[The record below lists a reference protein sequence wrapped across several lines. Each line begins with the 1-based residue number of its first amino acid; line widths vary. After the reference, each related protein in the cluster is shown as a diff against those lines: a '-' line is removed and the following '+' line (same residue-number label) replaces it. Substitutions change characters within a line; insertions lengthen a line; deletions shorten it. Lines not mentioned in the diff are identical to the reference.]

1 MTGRECIVLFARY
14 PEKGKVKSRLAAHYG
29 AAFALQLYDNFVTDT
44 LDTLKGV
51 GIPFM
56 IAFDPP
62 GKKDEIRR
70 HFGSDNVYI
79 PQEGSD
85 LGARMHHAFCQCF
98 AEGFE
103 SVIIIGSDIPD
114 LPSKILKEAFSSL
127 GNYDAVM
134 GPSRDGGYYLIGFK
148 RDTFIPQVFENIPW
162 GNSTVLEDTME
173 VFQLRRGTVHLLP
186 KWRDIDTPDD
196 LSALVERNS
205 HTPFARSRT
214 MIYITARTDN
224 ND

>member
-14 PEKGKVKSRLAAHYG
+14 PEKGKVKSRLAAYYG
-29 AAFALQLYDNFVTDT
+29 AVFALQIYEYFVADM
-44 LDTLKGV
+44 LDTLKGLE
-51 GIPFM
+51 IPFM

-62 GKKDEIRR
+62 GKKDEIRK
-70 HFGSDNVYI
+70 HLGSDKVYI

-85 LGARMHHAFCQCF
+85 LGARMHQAFCRCF

-127 GNYDAVM
+127 GNCDAVM
-134 GPSRDGGYYLIGFK
+134 GPSRDGGYYLVGFK

-162 GNSTVLEDTME
+162 GNSTVFEHTME
-173 VFQLRRGTVHLLP
+173 VFRIQRCTVHLLP
-186 KWRDIDTPDD
+186 EWRDIDTPDD
-196 LSALVERNS
+196 LSALVERNRY
-205 HTPFARSRT
+205 TPFARSRT
-214 MIYITARTDN
+214 MIYITARRGN
-224 ND
+224 NY